1 MIVFLDRQK
10 QRIPHGDEIRIKQ
23 INHRITKNAK
33 INNSNTGKWRCHFN
47 SPVFTNHLQVFH
59 CYWEGAV
66 EILNLVKVTFSSNK
80 LFITAIH
87 QLCTKN
93 MCVLTSRGICRGVHK
108 VCYLKLKKARS
119 WGWWRERWGNSRPPR
134 KDGGKRGEIFFEMV
148 WHGGNCCFISRLY
161 EWSYGP
167 LVISGR
173 VYTLYTCV
181 KLCVSWVKIVI
192 CYWRDTVPRNNN
204 HIFFQVLFVQKRYC
218 SVDM

>member
-10 QRIPHGDEIRIKQ
+10 TTNPPWWWIRIKQ

-33 INNSNTGKWRCHFN
+33 INNSNTGKVKMSLQFPCFYKPPPGFSLLLGGGGGNPEFGEGHLFVEQIVHHCHP
-47 SPVFTNHLQVFH
+47 STLH
-59 CYWEGAV
+59 
-66 EILNLVKVTFSSNK
+66 
-80 LFITAIH
+80 
-87 QLCTKN
+87 KN